1 MVLVGGV
8 SVVEGLYEL
17 SSGLSRSLDVFT
29 GVEHLLRHLTEAPL
43 LGSTWPARPAIKKAY
58 LIR

>member
-1 MVLVGGV
+1 M
-8 SVVEGLYEL
+8 VEGLYEL
-17 SSGLSRSLDVFT
+17 SSGLSRSLVFFT

-43 LGSTWPARPAIKKAY
+43 LGSTWPAKPAIKKAY